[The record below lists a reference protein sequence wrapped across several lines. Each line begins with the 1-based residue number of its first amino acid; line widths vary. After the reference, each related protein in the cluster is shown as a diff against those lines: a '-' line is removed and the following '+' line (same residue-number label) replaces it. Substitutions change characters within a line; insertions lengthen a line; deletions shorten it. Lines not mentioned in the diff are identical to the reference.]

1 MKLTVFS
8 ALLALLCVGMAPAA
22 HAERLVLRRPHHHVV
37 HHRHYHHRWHR
48 PVHHH
53 YR

>member
-1 MKLTVFS
+1 MKLTFLSV
-8 ALLALLCVGMAPAA
+8 LLAIFCIGMAPAA
-22 HAERLVLRRPHHHVV
+22 HAERVIVRRPHHRVY
-37 HHRHYHHRWHR
+37 HHWHHHHRWHR